1 MLNRGKGLL
10 PSPRRPVDSSIIR
23 LHPYHGLELDYLTS
37 ILHTMVLGWSVGWA
51 QLYTNPRIPP
61 IVAIQV
67 HLCRL
72 NEHMGQGQDCIDRIG
87 AIVQSKILFITA

>member
-10 PSPRRPVDSSIIR
+10 PSPRRAVDSSIIR

-37 ILHTMVLGWSVGWA
+37 ILHTMVLGWAGHNCTQTLA
-51 QLYTNPRIPP
+51 FLAM
-61 IVAIQV
+61 VAIQV
-67 HLCRL
+67 HLCGL

>member
-37 ILHTMVLGWSVGWA
+37 TLHTMVLGWA
-51 QLYTNPRIPP
+51 QQLYTNPRIP
-61 IVAIQV
+61 
-67 HLCRL
+67 HYSRYT
-72 NEHMGQGQDCIDRIG
+72 G
-87 AIVQSKILFITA
+87 ALVWT